1 MDIKQVGIRELW
13 LIYIE
18 SALFGDRD
26 GEDVNATKLMN
37 IPAQCLITL
46 QINGRCKE
54 KKKSAASLKQG
65 KMKYGLLNCG
75 RIGQ

>member
-37 IPAQCLITL
+37 IPAQCLFTWQITAVV
-46 QINGRCKE
+46 
-54 KKKSAASLKQG
+54 KKKRKARRLWNKVKWNMG
-65 KMKYGLLNCG
+65 Y
-75 RIGQ
+75 